1 MPTARTK
8 VRTVEQGTLQSV
20 QGAAAIEVVGLSKRY
35 GKQQALHG
43 LDLQVFEGE
52 VVGLLGPN
60 GAGKSTAIKSM
71 VGLLRPDSG
80 QVRLMGHELRR
91 QPLAAKASV
100 GYVPDRPYLYPKLS
114 GRELLRFVA
123 RVRKVDDA
131 ERRIEQWLHTFDLT
145 MAASQLVEGYSHGM
159 RQKLAFACALLA
171 EPPVL
176 VVDEPMV
183 GLDPRANRQ
192 VREMLRAHA
201 NAGNAVLLTTHA
213 MEVAEAVAD
222 RVVVLHRGKTVASG
236 TVAELRLRL
245 GQEQADLEE
254 IFLLLT
260 HEASPSD
267 DILLSR
273 DTPPPDEESASGG
286 PKGPRLL
293 S

>member
-1 MPTARTK
+1 MTSG
-8 VRTVEQGTLQSV
+8 V
-20 QGAAAIEVVGLSKRY
+20 AAIDVQGLSKRY
-35 GKQQALHG
+35 GRRRALDG
-43 LDLQVFEGE
+43 LDLRVLEGE

-71 VGLLRPDSG
+71 VGLLRPDAG
-80 QVRLMGHELRR
+80 QVRLMGHEIRR
-91 QPLAAKASV
+91 QPLAAKAVV

-123 RVRKVDDA
+123 RVRRVDDA
-131 ERRIEQWLHTFDLT
+131 ERRIDRWLETFDLT
-145 MAASQLVEGYSHGM
+145 DSANQLVEAYSHGM

-201 NAGNAVLLTTHA
+201 DAGNAVLLTTHA

-222 RVVVLHRGKTVASG
+222 RVVVLHRGRLAAVG
-236 TVAELRLRL
+236 TVPELRDRL
-245 GQEQADLEE
+245 GQDDADLEE
-254 IFLLLT
+254 IFLQLTQEAVLLEPAAAT
-260 HEASPSD
+260 VDPPSG
-267 DILLSR
+267 R
-273 DTPPPDEESASGG
+273 GRRG
-286 PKGPRLL
+286 PHLP